1 MSAGTGAGPAVSQQ
15 EERRRG
21 CGARGLFG
29 LGRSLGRLGELW
41 RGKKRENQGVGVW
54 ASAGCVQAES
64 RWLSFFFFFHFPNP
78 FSKRVLSK
86 TNKDITETANH
97 KKNTMLQHE
106 CTTCF

>member
-1 MSAGTGAGPAVSQQ
+1 MSAGTGAGPTVSQQ

-64 RWLSFFFFFHFPNP
+64 RWLSFSFFFIS

-97 KKNTMLQHE
+97 KKKNTMLQHE
-106 CTTCF
+106 CKTCF

>member
-1 MSAGTGAGPAVSQQ
+1 MRGPKVSQ
-15 EERRRG
+15 RGGGG

-64 RWLSFFFFFHFPNP
+64 RWLSFFFFFIS
-78 FSKRVLSK
+78 FSKSFFQK
-86 TNKDITETANH
+86 SFDQNK
-97 KKNTMLQHE
+97 
-106 CTTCF
+106 